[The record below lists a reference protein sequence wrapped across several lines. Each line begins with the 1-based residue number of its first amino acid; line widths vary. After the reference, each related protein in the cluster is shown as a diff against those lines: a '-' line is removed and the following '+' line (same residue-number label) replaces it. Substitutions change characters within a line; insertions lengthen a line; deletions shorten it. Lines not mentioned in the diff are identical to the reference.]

1 VIRPYG
7 ILVAVC
13 WRLLQLGVTNYKGTP
28 ASSIGAEELTSVV
41 MSQGLVVLVDEGRE
55 EVEV

>member
-1 VIRPYG
+1 MT
-7 ILVAVC
+7 C
-13 WRLLQLGVTNYKGTP
+13 WTKPPTCRDELRRGREGTP

-41 MSQGLVVLVDEGRE
+41 MGQGLVVLADKGRE